1 MTVHSSPSHRI
12 VRWLVVP
19 FLALALVPLTL
30 WAQANSTGGLSGRV
44 TDPSGAVIV
53 GATVKL
59 VNPATGG
66 TQTVS
71 SDQAG
76 RFFFTN
82 LTPGY
87 YNLIVSHTGFQSVTL
102 TRNLVE
108 TNQTLALK
116 VALKIGSASTTV
128 EVNGASGPALQTLNS
143 TMSSTITANTLLQL
157 PSLDRDVTS
166 LMNLQATSTPSY
178 GRRGDITSGSV
189 AGSTPDQNTFV
200 LDGGINT
207 SGLEGD
213 NGYINGFSGNQRGV
227 VPTPIESIQQFTVS
241 TNNMSSD
248 FATSSGAE
256 VLAVTKRG
264 YNTWHG
270 SVYDYLQS
278 SVLNA
283 NGWDNNFHGNARP
296 KTHQNRYGFDLG
308 GVLFP
313 RFWGGKT
320 YFYFDYEAQ
329 RFPQNSLYE
338 AYTPSPLLRQG
349 IIQINTSHGVQKFDL
364 GSGKLDIC
372 GSAGNLPCDPLGLGM
387 SSAISQI
394 WSKYMPAANDLSGG
408 DHLNALGFR
417 GNLTTPINN
426 DFWVGRF
433 DHDFGSNWR
442 WMGTY
447 RWYKNY
453 NPVSSEVDIGG
464 LLPGD
469 TLGQPAAAS
478 ENINEPALLVTSL
491 SGSITPNLTNVF
503 HFTYTR
509 NMWGW
514 IRNGVNTPQ
523 LAGMP
528 GVAEINGEGKTT
540 ELNPVNVDTQDS
552 RQRAWYEHNYDFRDE
567 MSWLHGNHLFQFGGD
582 WLHEWWHFN
591 RYDNVVGG
599 LTSLVYEVSDSS
611 LHMTPTYQ
619 PQGCSQTVT
628 TNCIDLNNPNE
639 VSTWN
644 NYYADILGIVDH
656 STIVATRHGSSL
668 QLNPLGTPLSSLVT
682 VNTPDLYFTDTWHV
696 LPTLTVTY
704 GLNWGVQ
711 MPPYELDGEQD
722 IAVNAANNQP
732 IYYENWLANR
742 VSAAEAGKVYLPTIG
757 YSPIGNVKSLGKYP
771 FAPYYKEF
779 APHVSAA
786 WNPDWNNWFAGNQGL
801 VIRGGFGR
809 FFARDFGI
817 NVISNPTLGDG
828 FLQPVSC
835 TGPVGYTF
843 TDSAGTQFTPGS
855 CAGTGKVDP
864 SGAFRLGPGGLTV
877 PLPAITPTLQTPVT
891 PGVNAPVPVLLDV
904 MDPNFRPGVSNE
916 LDFSVQRRFGQNTTL
931 EVGYVGVWANHLFQ
945 GVTMNSVPWM
955 MKYGGQQFT
964 QAWDN
969 LFHYVQAHGLGASA
983 IANAPSQP
991 FLEAAL
997 AGANYCTSGTGSAA
1011 TNVQCGSPGAS
1022 YPNYT
1027 QAVLAN
1033 EGANISGDNLM
1044 NFWSDLDGSWAF
1056 GPTLYSTNQVG
1067 AYLYANTSDG
1077 FSNYQAMV
1085 VKLKERAARGLTFNA
1100 NFTYSHDLGTLG
1112 LSQTYTLDSPDN
1124 VYNLQSDLTPAPW
1137 DQKYIFNFLGTYE
1150 LPFGQGQ
1157 HGWIGKLIGG
1167 WLVSPVLTMSSG
1179 LPVEVYTGSFGEMG
1193 AGFAENGASAV
1204 AIGGKVGSSNWPST
1218 PILGTVVP
1226 TGSANPNSVGI
1237 NGNPAN
1243 SGTGVNLFGSE
1254 AINYY
1259 NSFQPFLLGV
1269 NGAPSPD
1276 GEYRGMP
1283 RWNIDLGVTKNT
1295 QITERVHAQIFAQ
1308 AFNLFNVMQFSN
1320 PFLDLQ
1326 YPQAWGVLGGQANQ
1340 PRIIQ
1345 LGLRIAF

>member
-30 WAQANSTGGLSGRV
+30 WAQANTTGGITGRV

-59 VNPATGG
+59 VNPATGNAQNAS
-66 TQTVS
+66 T
-71 SDQAG
+71 DQSG
-76 RFFFTN
+76 RFIFTN

-87 YNLIVSHTGFQSVTL
+87 YNVVVTHSGFQSVTL
-102 TRNLVE
+102 TRNLVV

-116 VALKIGSASTTV
+116 VALKVGRSSTTV
-128 EVNGASGPALQTLNS
+128 EVNGSAGPALQTLNA
-143 TMSSTITANTLLQL
+143 TMSSTITASTLLQL

-241 TNNMSSD
+241 TNNMTSD

-270 SVYDYLQS
+270 SIYDYLQS

-283 NGWDNNFHGNARP
+283 NGWNNNFHNSPRP

-329 RFPQNSLYE
+329 RYPQSGFYE

-364 GSGKLDIC
+364 GSGKLAVC
-372 GSAGNLPCDPLGLGM
+372 GPNGNGLCDPLGIGM
-387 SSAISQI
+387 SSAVSQI
-394 WSKYMPAANDLSGG
+394 WSKYMPAANDASGG
-408 DHLNALGFR
+408 DQLNSLGFR
-417 GNLTTPINN
+417 GILNTPVNN

-447 RWYKNY
+447 RWYKDY
-453 NPVSSEVDIGG
+453 NPVSSQVDIGG

-478 ENINEPALLVTSL
+478 ENINEPALIVTAL

-514 IRNGVNTPQ
+514 IRNGLTPQ
-523 LAGMP
+523 LSGMP
-528 GVAEINGEGKTT
+528 GVLEINGEGKTS
-540 ELNPVNVDTQDS
+540 ELNPVNADTQDS
-552 RQRAWYEHNYDFRDE
+552 RQRSWYEHNYDFRDE

-599 LTSLVYEVSDSS
+599 LTSLVYEVSDGS

-619 PQGCSQTVT
+619 PPTCSATIT
-628 TNCIDLNNPNE
+628 TNCFDSGTLGASEI
-639 VSTWN
+639 STWN
-644 NYYADILGIVDH
+644 NYYADLLGIVNH
-656 STIVATRHGSSL
+656 SSIVATRTGANL

-696 LPTLTVTY
+696 LPTLTLTY

-711 MPPYELDGEQD
+711 MPPYEQNREQD

-732 IYYENWLANR
+732 IYFQSYIANR
-742 VSAAEAGKVYLPTIG
+742 VAAAEKGQVYLPTLG
-757 YSPIGNVKSLGKYP
+757 YSPIAKVPSLGKYP

-786 WNPDWNNWFAGNQGL
+786 WNPDWHNWFAGDQGL

-809 FFARDFGI
+809 FFARDYGI

-835 TGPVGYTF
+835 TGPSVSGQCLGQ
-843 TDSAGTQFTPGS
+843 DVATPQN
-855 CAGTGKVDP
+855 
-864 SGAFRLGPGGLTV
+864 AFRIGPNGLKV
-877 PLPAITPTLQTPVT
+877 PLPPITPTLSSPVT
-891 PGVNAPVPVLLDV
+891 PGISAPYATLLDI

-916 LDFSVQRRFGQNTTL
+916 LDFSVQRQFGQNTTL

-945 GVTMNSVPWM
+945 GIDLNSVPWM

-969 LFHYVQAHGLGASA
+969 MYHYVQAHGLGGAA
-983 IANAPSQP
+983 IANAPAQP

-997 AGANYCTSGTGSAA
+997 AGQNYCSNSSGTAVTCGSA
-1011 TNVQCGSPGAS
+1011 GAN

-1033 EGANISGDNLM
+1033 EGQNIAGDNLM

-1056 GPTLYSTNQVG
+1056 GPTLYSTNQG
-1067 AYLYANTSDG
+1067 FYIYGNTSTG

-1137 DQKYIFNFLGTYE
+1137 DQKFIFNFLGTYE

-1226 TGSANPNSVGI
+1226 TNASNPNSVGV

-1243 SGTGVNLFGSE
+1243 GGTGVNLFGSE
-1254 AINYY
+1254 AINFY
-1259 NSFQPFLLGV
+1259 NSFRPFLLGV
-1269 NGAPSPD
+1269 DGAPSPD
-1276 GEYRGMP
+1276 GEFRGMP
-1283 RWNIDLGVTKNT
+1283 RWNIDLGVTKDT

-1308 AFNLFNVMQFSN
+1308 AFNLFNIMQFSN

-1345 LGLRIAF
+1345 LGLRFSF